1 MESASIVDVPSLQER
16 IGKMA
21 VNSRYS
27 KSRRLED
34 DYIILREKLG
44 TGSGEDVVK
53 VQSKHD
59 KVIYAMKTLR
69 IRDIPAYGKSEANI
83 SLMVDHPHIV
93 KVVDVYETNS
103 AVFLIMELLIGG
115 DMIDRMTAQR
125 HSEQSAAEASHQMLQ
140 AIAYLHDNGIVHHD
154 IKPDNWVYERPAAE
168 TSPGR
173 DHIKLIDFGHA
184 KYWDGK
190 TPISHG
196 SGTKRYAAPELG
208 QYTEKADMWSFG
220 VQVYVMLTHEMP
232 FPEACKNN
240 RVPFSEEISAF
251 HARPPTAFNHCSIE
265 AQSFVKSLLQ
275 ADPTERL
282 SARDALNHLWL
293 AKFHNDGD
301 STDDEADFT
310 MVKGRLLRDR
320 TSTSST
326 SCESFDGD
334 SSDDEASSNDDIFFS

>member
-1 MESASIVDVPSLQER
+1 MESASIVDVPMLQER
-16 IGKMA
+16 IGSIA
-21 VNSRYS
+21 VDSRYS
-27 KSRRLED
+27 KCRRLED

-44 TGSGEDVVK
+44 IGSGEDVVK
-53 VQSKHD
+53 VQSKHNE
-59 KVIYAMKTLR
+59 VIYAMKTLR
-69 IRDIPAYGKSEANI
+69 IRDIPPYGKSEANI

-93 KVVDVYETNS
+93 KIVDVYETSS

-125 HSEQSAAEASHQMLQ
+125 HTEQSAAEASHQMLQ

-154 IKPDNWVYERPAAE
+154 IKPENWVYERPATE
-168 TSPGR
+168 TSPGK

-196 SGTKRYAAPELG
+196 SGTKRYAAPEFG
-208 QYTEKADMWSFG
+208 QYTAKADLWSFG

-232 FPEACKNN
+232 FSEAYKNN
-240 RVPFSEEISAF
+240 RLPSSKEISAF
-251 HARPPTAFNHCSIE
+251 HTRPPIALNHCSTE
-265 AQSFVKSLLQ
+265 AQSFLKSLLK

-282 SARDALNHLWL
+282 SARDALNHPWL
-293 AKFHNDGD
+293 AKFHNDGE

-310 MVKGRLLRDR
+310 MVKGRLLEEA

-326 SCESFDGD
+326 TFESLDGD
-334 SSDDEASSNDDIFFS
+334 SSDDEVSSNDIFFS